1 MKYTCPYCG
10 YEDEISV
17 DELASL
23 GNSIKCP
30 MCLKSFAVDEN
41 GKSITVSETH
51 DKSKKAD
58 VARPEATVTE
68 QEDTTVCH
76 ACHAILPGH
85 PNFCSNCGADL
96 TLQSANDKSGIT
108 PPPPLNLVD
117 KAISYLSTAQSFS
130 REDLRNNFKLSEEDT
145 DKLIAQLETQEIIS
159 SERNGV
165 RTILVKST
173 PNIPALPE
181 SYAQPAYTDNYDD
194 YYYEEPEE
202 KTHPTF
208 TYIVI
213 GGILLLLLIYLFS

>member
-1 MKYTCPYCG
+1 
-10 YEDEISV
+10 
-17 DELASL
+17 
-23 GNSIKCP
+23 
-30 MCLKSFAVDEN
+30 
-41 GKSITVSETH
+41 
-51 DKSKKAD
+51 
-58 VARPEATVTE
+58 
-68 QEDTTVCH
+68 
-76 ACHAILPGH
+76 
-85 PNFCSNCGADL
+85 
-96 TLQSANDKSGIT
+96 
-108 PPPPLNLVD
+108 VD

-159 SERNGV
+159 PERNGV